1 MSCDTSTYAPK
12 HKNKPLKKKMQEQR
26 ELEEESRRRRAE
38 SAARYAEDVRKHAE
52 LCAFAAA
59 NPDKI
64 RRCTICLR
72 LNFCQPGSEIQG
84 WICDNPECAES
95 LKIRREHQ
103 AKLDAE
109 DELRWKYG
117 GRFAPPPDD
126 EYGCCYDERDDQSEE
141 SEHSWEEDYDY

>member
-1 MSCDTSTYAPK
+1 M
-12 HKNKPLKKKMQEQR
+12 PLHEFKFPSRSEMKKMQEQR
-26 ELEEESRRRRAE
+26 ELEEESRRAAA
-38 SAARYAEDVRKHAE
+38 AARYADDVRKHAE
-52 LCAFAAA
+52 MCAFAAA
-59 NPDKI
+59 NPDKM

-126 EYGCCYDERDDQSEE
+126 GDEYGCCYDDRDDQSE
-141 SEHSWEEDYDY
+141 SEDRWEEDYDY